1 MGHVW
6 NIVLTMIFFACFS
19 INYILYSWACI
30 RYFCSNILWFL
41 YIYTHIVAV
50 YYISYINYIKAYKQS
65 PIHASNCIP
74 HTEMVWYGLNHLI
87 SAPGSWSTLVFYIHT
102 WENGTQLLCLLNL
115 FGGLKPPSTVGFAYW
130 TWNSLKLLQFILFH
144 TEKSLQSG

>member
-1 MGHVW
+1 MFGILFW
-6 NIVLTMIFFACFS
+6 PWYFFCMVLHQLHLIFLGVDK
-19 INYILYSWACI
+19 I
-30 RYFCSNILWFL
+30 FL
-41 YIYTHIVAV
+41 LEHIDIYTHIVAV